1 MLVGSQGHTCTQNEG
16 LELKA
21 GVHKMKKM
29 IMKFS
34 LHASCSYPKSR
45 YPGGLP
51 QMGVAGGGALDP
63 LLVAMTTAMTLL
75 CYNFADP
82 SSIQ

>member
-1 MLVGSQGHTCTQNEG
+1 
-16 LELKA
+16 
-21 GVHKMKKM
+21 MKKM